1 MYNKWYKIKGSD
13 RENNIILY
21 FFTEFVFFIGY
32 VSFLYNRKCIPL
44 DHFIYSYKSENAV
57 LIIKFLVISVIIF
70 TETSLNTKSCNY
82 NYTR

>member
-13 RENNIILY
+13 RENNVILY
-21 FFTEFVFFIGY
+21 FFTESDFFIGY
-32 VSFLYNRKCIPL
+32 VSFLYNRNCIPL

-57 LIIKFLVISVIIF
+57 LSIKFLVISVIIF
-70 TETSLNTKSCNY
+70 TETSLNTKSCKY